1 MATSLPPDRKG
12 EVIGGRYKL
21 IEELGRGGQGSVY
34 RARDLRDGDE
44 VAVKILGVPAHRE
57 DEWRERM
64 MREAHALTVLSG
76 TAAVRALHQAWTDDG
91 ALCLVTELLHGT
103 DFQDYLEQREQ
114 RGQQFSIGE
123 LVSLLAPVVSTL
135 EAAHNA
141 GILHRDLKPRNIFI
155 LDNGGVRL
163 LDFGFAK
170 FTRMRTV
177 TQAGLIAGSP
187 NYIAPEIW
195 RGATHFDHRID
206 VYSFGA
212 LAFRALA
219 GRPPFIAEGM
229 QEILR
234 AVTTAERPSLHALRP
249 DLPPA
254 IDDWVQLALAVDP
267 EHRFER
273 VQAMWNALGSLL
285 PSSASEPESPS

>member
-1 MATSLPPDRKG
+1 MESPDAPSDRKG

-21 IEELGRGGQGSVY
+21 GEELGRGGQGTVY

-44 VAVKILGVPAHRE
+44 VAVKILGVPAHRS

-76 TAAVRALHQAWTDDG
+76 TAAVRILHQAWTEDG
-91 ALCLVTELLHGT
+91 ALCLVTELLHGI
-103 DFQDYLEQREQ
+103 DFQDFLEQREE
-114 RGQQFSIGE
+114 RGEKLAIAE
-123 LVSLLAPVVSTL
+123 LVSLLSPVVTTL
-135 EAAHNA
+135 EKAHAN

-155 LDNGGVRL
+155 LDAGGVRL

-187 NYIAPEIW
+187 SYIAPEIW
-195 RGATHFDHRID
+195 RGSTHFDHRID

-219 GRPPFIAEGM
+219 GQPPFVAEGM
-229 QEILR
+229 QAILR

-249 DLPPA
+249 DLPAA
-254 IDDWVQLALAVDP
+254 IDDWVELALAIDP

-273 VQAMWNALGSLL
+273 VQAMWNALSSL
-285 PSSASEPESPS
+285 